1 MKKFL
6 LLILTFSYLVTSSG
20 ASIYLHQCMGKFSS
34 VDFGNSTGENGN
46 CGKCGMEKNNAG
58 DCCQDHVILLKSSL
72 DQSQPESQLHKI
84 SVFKILVPRVFN
96 GNKPVYF
103 SKGFKPVFS
112 ETNARHQSPPDFQA
126 FYRCILI

>member
-84 SVFKILVPRVFN
+84 SVFKILVPRVFH

-126 FYRCILI
+126 FYRCILV